1 MGDPRSRRTPK
12 PPEAPGPGVLI
23 KECPTMSFAKNRAVR
38 QIERDRRR
46 LYARIAT
53 MPHSTVREELIAV
66 AQRYENGE
74 H

>member
-38 QIERDRRR
+38 QI
-46 LYARIAT
+46 
-53 MPHSTVREELIAV
+53 AV

>member
-1 MGDPRSRRTPK
+1 
-12 PPEAPGPGVLI
+12 
-23 KECPTMSFAKNRAVR
+23 MSFAKNRAAR
-38 QIERDRRR
+38 QIARDRRR

-66 AQRYENGE
+66 AQRYEVGE

>member
-1 MGDPRSRRTPK
+1 
-12 PPEAPGPGVLI
+12 
-23 KECPTMSFAKNRAVR
+23 MSFAKNRAAR
-38 QIERDRRR
+38 QIARDRRR

-66 AQRYENGE
+66 AQRYEHGE